1 VVNPAVLGG
10 LAAGVVLLIA
20 FGVIE
25 TRVAEPMFNLA
36 LFRIRAFAAGSL
48 AALLVATA
56 RGGLQFMLIIWLQ
69 GIWLPLHGFGYADT
83 PLWAG
88 IYLIPLTAGFLL
100 AGPLSGYLSD
110 RHGPRT
116 FATGGLILLAGSFLG
131 LRELPV
137 DCAYS
142 SFAGLLIL
150 SGVAQGMFS
159 APNTSAIMSSVPAE
173 HRGAASGMR
182 ATFQNSGNALSI
194 GVFFSLMTSGLAASL
209 PGALTAG
216 LRGQGVPAHTAVAL
230 AHLPPVS
237 TLFAAFLGNNPI
249 QHQLA
254 PTGVLATLPAHNI
267 ATLTGSR
274 FFPELI
280 SGPFHQGLTIVF
292 TAAAVM
298 AAVAA
303 LASVLR
309 GQQHQGRPG
318 RPAARRS
325 CVAER
330 P

>member
-150 SGVAQGMFS
+150 SGVAQGMF
-159 APNTSAIMSSVPAE
+159 
-173 HRGAASGMR
+173 
-182 ATFQNSGNALSI
+182 
-194 GVFFSLMTSGLAASL
+194 
-209 PGALTAG
+209 
-216 LRGQGVPAHTAVAL
+216 
-230 AHLPPVS
+230 
-237 TLFAAFLGNNPI
+237 
-249 QHQLA
+249 
-254 PTGVLATLPAHNI
+254 
-267 ATLTGSR
+267 
-274 FFPELI
+274 
-280 SGPFHQGLTIVF
+280 
-292 TAAAVM
+292 
-298 AAVAA
+298 
-303 LASVLR
+303 
-309 GQQHQGRPG
+309 
-318 RPAARRS
+318 
-325 CVAER
+325 
-330 P
+330 